1 MARKKGLPPPGP
13 HFHAPAAARGVSAWP
28 ERYHAKRWQYGRR
41 LVVDRSGVVQTEER
55 RRGRFARAEREGGS
69 ALLAV
74 LVLGLVLSLVAGLGL
89 HLAVSEIRLNRA
101 FCDGV
106 RAYYLA
112 ESGLVYGLAQ
122 ARARLEQG
130 QEPPFQ
136 LEGSVDNPFPIYD
149 APHGFRYTAVV
160 EEAKARTQEE
170 GGRGP
175 AEPPAQPPGQEKK
188 STGEPGGPQEGS
200 RPAPEA
206 AGGTGGGGG
215 SDSKEKEKKCRL
227 LLTAHGWYGPEDD
240 PAATRRMEAR
250 VTVTA
255 ERDGKYH
262 WNVEYWRQVAPEA

>member
-1 MARKKGLPPPGP
+1 MN
-13 HFHAPAAARGVSAWP
+13 
-28 ERYHAKRWQYGRR
+28 
-41 LVVDRSGVVQTEER
+41 RSGVLQTRKR
-55 RRGRFARAEREGGS
+55 RRTRFARAERDGGS

-74 LVLGLVLSLVAGLGL
+74 LVLGLVFSLMAGLGL
-89 HLAVSEIRLNRA
+89 RLVLSEIRLNRA
-101 FCDGV
+101 FSDGV

-112 ESGLVYGLAQ
+112 ESGLIYGLAQ
-122 ARARLEQG
+122 VRARLEQG
-130 QEPPFQ
+130 QEPPLE
-136 LEGSVDNPFPIYD
+136 LEGSVDDPFPIYE

-160 EEAKARTQEE
+160 EEDKAKTQEK

-188 STGEPGGPQEGS
+188 STGEPGSEQEGGG
-200 RPAPEA
+200 PAPEA
-206 AGGTGGGGG
+206 AGETAGGAG
-215 SDSKEKEKKCRL
+215 SGSKEKDKRYRL

-262 WNVEYWRQVAPEA
+262 WNVEYWRQMAPEA